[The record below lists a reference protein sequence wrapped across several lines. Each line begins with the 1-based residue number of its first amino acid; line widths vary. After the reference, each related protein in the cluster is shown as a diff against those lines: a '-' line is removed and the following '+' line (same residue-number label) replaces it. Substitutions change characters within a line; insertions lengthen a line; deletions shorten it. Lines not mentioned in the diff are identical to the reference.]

1 MPDFENF
8 RRRWKEMAPYEIF
21 EKITSRVVMFF
32 VSIIIVYSLILL
44 AIDLYEQLGLGLA
57 FIESESLR
65 DVFGSILTIL
75 ILIEFNHSIVV
86 AISKKSGILQARPI
100 VLITILVIAR
110 KVILL
115 DFNRATFE
123 QLIAI
128 SGMAVAFGI
137 LYWLMMARPSDDS
150 SLPWNAAGPTS
161 ADTGSVEKNDR
172 DLYRRR

>member
-8 RRRWKEMAPYEIF
+8 KRRWKDMTPYEIF
-21 EKITSRVVMFF
+21 EQITSRVVMLF
-32 VSIIIVYSLILL
+32 VSIIIVYSLILM
-44 AIDLYEQLGLGLA
+44 AIDLFEQFGLGLA

-115 DFNRATFE
+115 DFNTATFE
-123 QLIAI
+123 KMLAI
-128 SGMAVAFGI
+128 SALAVAFGL
-137 LYWLMMARPSDDS
+137 LYWLMMDRTPD
-150 SLPWNAAGPTS
+150 LP
-161 ADTGSVEKNDR
+161 VETKSPP
-172 DLYRRR
+172 

>member
-21 EKITSRVVMFF
+21 EQITSRVVMFF
-32 VSIIIVYSLILL
+32 VSIIIVYSLIML
-44 AIDLYEQLGLGLA
+44 AIELYEQFGLGVA

-115 DFNRATFE
+115 DFNTATSE
-123 QLIAI
+123 KVLAI
-128 SGMAVAFGI
+128 SALAVAFGL
-137 LYWLMMARPSDDS
+137 LYWLMMDRPSE
-150 SLPWNAAGPTS
+150 LP
-161 ADTGSVEKNDR
+161 ADAKSPH
-172 DLYRRR
+172 

>member
-21 EKITSRVVMFF
+21 EQITSRVVMFF
-32 VSIIIVYSLILL
+32 VSIIVVYSLIML
-44 AIDLYEQLGLGLA
+44 AVELYEQFGLGVA

-75 ILIEFNHSIVV
+75 ILIEFNHSIAV
-86 AISKKSGILQARPI
+86 ALSQKSGILQARPI
-100 VLITILVIAR
+100 VIITILVIAR

-115 DFNRATFE
+115 DFNMATFE

-128 SGMAVAFGI
+128 SGMAVAFGV
-137 LYWLMMARPSDDS
+137 LYWLMTARSPDPPAESKS
-150 SLPWNAAGPTS
+150 P
-161 ADTGSVEKNDR
+161 R
-172 DLYRRR
+172 

>member
-1 MPDFENF
+1 MPEFESVK
-8 RRRWKEMAPYEIF
+8 RRWKDMAPYEIF
-21 EKITSRVVMFF
+21 EQITSRLVMLF
-32 VSIIIVYSLILL
+32 VSIIIVYSLIIL
-44 AIDLYEQLGLGLA
+44 AIELYEQFGLGVA

-115 DFNRATFE
+115 DFNTATFE
-123 QLIAI
+123 KMLAI
-128 SGMAVAFGI
+128 SAMAIAFGL
-137 LYWLMMARPSDDS
+137 LYWLMTDRPSD
-150 SLPWNAAGPTS
+150 LP
-161 ADTGSVEKNDR
+161 ADTKSPH
-172 DLYRRR
+172 

>member
-1 MPDFENF
+1 MPDIENF

-21 EKITSRVVMFF
+21 EQITSRVVMFF
-32 VSIIIVYSLILL
+32 VAIIIVYSLILV
-44 AIDLYEQLGLGLA
+44 AIDLYEQFGLGVA

-115 DFNRATFE
+115 DFNTATFE
-123 QLIAI
+123 KMLAI
-128 SGMAVAFGI
+128 SALAVGFGV
-137 LYWLMMARPSDDS
+137 LYWLMMDRSSD
-150 SLPWNAAGPTS
+150 LP
-161 ADTGSVEKNDR
+161 ADTKSPH
-172 DLYRRR
+172 

>member
-1 MPDFENF
+1 MLDFENF
-8 RRRWKEMAPYEIF
+8 IRRWKDMTSYEIF
-21 EKITSRVVMFF
+21 EQITSRVVMFF
-32 VSIIIVYSLILL
+32 VSIIIVYSLILM
-44 AIDLYEQLGLGLA
+44 AIDLFEQFGLGLA

-115 DFNRATFE
+115 DFNTATFE
-123 QLIAI
+123 KMLAI
-128 SGMAVAFGI
+128 SALAVAFGL
-137 LYWLMMARPSDDS
+137 LYWLMMDRPSD
-150 SLPWNAAGPTS
+150 LP
-161 ADTGSVEKNDR
+161 ADTKSR
-172 DLYRRR
+172 H

>member
-1 MPDFENF
+1 MSDFENF
-8 RRRWKEMAPYEIF
+8 IRRWKDMTSYEIF
-21 EKITSRVVMFF
+21 EQITSRVVMFF
-32 VSIIIVYSLILL
+32 VSIIIVYSLILM
-44 AIDLYEQLGLGLA
+44 AIDLFEQFGLGLA

-115 DFNRATFE
+115 DFNTATFE
-123 QLIAI
+123 KMLAI
-128 SGMAVAFGI
+128 SALAVAFGL
-137 LYWLMMARPSDDS
+137 LYWLMMDRPSD
-150 SLPWNAAGPTS
+150 LP
-161 ADTGSVEKNDR
+161 ADTKSR
-172 DLYRRR
+172 H

>member
-8 RRRWKEMAPYEIF
+8 RRRWKDMTPYEIF
-21 EKITSRVVMFF
+21 EQSTSRVVMFF
-32 VSIIIVYSLILL
+32 VSVIIVYSLILM
-44 AIDLYEQLGLGLA
+44 AIDLFEQFGLGLA

-115 DFNRATFE
+115 DFNTATFE
-123 QLIAI
+123 KMLAI
-128 SGMAVAFGI
+128 SALAIAFGV
-137 LYWLMMARPSDDS
+137 LYWLTMDRPSD
-150 SLPWNAAGPTS
+150 LP
-161 ADTGSVEKNDR
+161 ADTKSPQ
-172 DLYRRR
+172 

>member
-21 EKITSRVVMFF
+21 EQITSRVVMFF
-32 VSIIIVYSLILL
+32 VSIIIVYSLIML
-44 AIDLYEQLGLGLA
+44 AVELYEQFGLGVA

-75 ILIEFNHSIVV
+75 ILIEFNHSIAV
-86 AISKKSGILQARPI
+86 ALSQKSGILQARPI
-100 VLITILVIAR
+100 VIITILVIAR

-115 DFNRATFE
+115 DFNMATFE

-137 LYWLMMARPSDDS
+137 LYWLMTARSPDPPAESKS
-150 SLPWNAAGPTS
+150 P
-161 ADTGSVEKNDR
+161 R
-172 DLYRRR
+172 